1 MTVKDAKK
9 RIEDLTGIDDNLI
22 KIQECCLRNENAKE
36 HIEKIEEESGINTS
50 LRSLASG
57 EAGAN
62 PEHLREGKSGNGTVG
77 GVKGIF

>member
-9 RIEDLTGIDDNLI
+9 RIEDLTGIYDNLI

-57 EAGAN
+57 AAGYINDEIQRIEKIIDNA
-62 PEHLREGKSGNGTVG
+62 V
-77 GVKGIF
+77 VKLD